1 VNYLAP
7 NLGKEGFMLMCK
19 NFLFLFK
26 RKARKFAKSVKSH
39 YGKQGKAKQS
49 KAKRIE
55 ETHRQRE
62 IEEHRILK
70 KTRTNFHL

>member
-1 VNYLAP
+1 
-7 NLGKEGFMLMCK
+7 MCK

-26 RKARKFAKSVKSH
+26 RKARKIAKSVKSR
-39 YGKQGKAKQS
+39 YGKQG

-70 KTRTNFHL
+70 KTHAQTSTYDALNEDFLFLKNLKNHK